1 MNFFKDILDFILPP
15 HCAICKKPL
24 KRQENLVCEKCING
38 IELTYPRKEIDSLR
52 VKSLATGDRILELIH
67 LFKYR
72 AKISIGKR
80 LGQMMSAVF
89 ENDKVLKQTDVIIPV
104 PLYRTRQRQRGF
116 NQSEILASAM
126 SKELGKTA
134 IIEEPGKIGVS
145 PVSIYKNALIR
156 TRNTKSQTS
165 FTAKDLSR
173 SDKIRLRKLNVK
185 NAFWVRRPEL
195 VKGKKIALID
205 DVFTTGATLQEC
217 AKTLLNAGADTV
229 SAITCMSA

>member
-24 KRQENLVCEKCING
+24 KRQENLVCEKCIQG
-38 IELTYPRKEIDSLR
+38 IELTYPRREIGSLR

-116 NQSEILASAM
+116 NQSEILASAIL
-126 SKELGKTA
+126 K
-134 IIEEPGKIGVS
+134 EPGKIAVS
-145 PVSIYKNALIR
+145 SVSIYKNALIR

-165 FTAKDLSR
+165 FTTENLTPKQ
-173 SDKIRLRKLNVK
+173 KIDLRKLNVK
-185 NAFWVRRPEL
+185 NAFRARKPEL
-195 VKGKKIALID
+195 IKDKNITLVD
-205 DVFTTGATLQEC
+205 DVFTTGATLSEC
-217 AKTLLNAGADTV
+217 AKTLLKAGAESV
-229 SAITCMSA
+229 SAITCMSV